1 MKSKSISKS
10 DRILRILYITLIVL
24 VTILISYQVYIEILE
39 PAYMSYASV
48 CLNVNTEDFGY
59 YQAGNLTQE
68 ISEDGN
74 VTLIIE
80 IAPGYSEEV
89 NRQIL
94 AHEIIHANQI
104 YRGHKI
110 TCRNLFF
117 LEIEAYTF
125 QRLPRGIFDSI
136 YKPLEI

>member
-1 MKSKSISKS
+1 MKKSNLDK
-10 DRILRILYITLIVL
+10 ILKILYITLIVL
-24 VTILISYQVYIEILE
+24 GTLFVLNQIYFKILE

-48 CLNVNTEDFGY
+48 CLNVNTEDYGY

-68 ISEDGN
+68 ISEEGN
-74 VTLIIE
+74 VTLIIS
-80 IAPGYSEEV
+80 ISPNYSEKIT
-89 NRQIL
+89 RQIYQ
-94 AHEIIHANQI
+94 HEAVHYHQI
-104 YRGHKI
+104 LRGHRI

-117 LEIEAYTF
+117 LEVEAYTF